1 MMMNLNLCDIDLR
14 QRDETTLMQLIT
26 RCEQHKQTEFDRLF
40 VGSYFCG
47 RYFLHFRKHHLDAV
61 KRIAEKK
68 SVRLVLVVPIF
79 SQELLEKGKQAVREA
94 IHTLS
99 GYIDAVTVNDLGM
112 LVWIARTFRLPV
124 LLGRLF
130 AKDARDFRYE
140 ELRIRERIPTL
151 LSGTYQLLTRQYPCI
166 AGAELDNIYRSDA
179 LPGDIPISMHVPY
192 VYQSVGH
199 LCPYANMES
208 SGFGP
213 FTANRSCSFS
223 CMRNLLEYYNEDEA
237 VVRVGRAA
245 FYRETAAEK
254 FGSNVTPVY
263 WPLDLWNDEN
273 EDISTPSIF

>member
-1 MMMNLNLCDIDLR
+1 MNLNLCDIDLR
-14 QRDETTLMQLIT
+14 QRDETSLIRLIT
-26 RCEQHKQTEFDRLF
+26 RCEQHSQTKFGRLF

-61 KRIAEKK
+61 KRIAEKQA
-68 SVRLVLVVPIF
+68 VRLVLVLPIF
-79 SQELLEKGKQAVREA
+79 SQELLEEGKQAVRDA
-94 IHTLS
+94 IRTLS

-112 LVWIARTFRLPV
+112 LGWITRTFRMPV
-124 LLGRLF
+124 VLGRLF
-130 AKDARDFRYE
+130 ARDARDFRYE
-140 ELRIRERIPTL
+140 ELRIRNRIPAL
-151 LSGTYQLLTRQYPCI
+151 LSGTYQLLARQYPCI
-166 AGAELDNIYRSDA
+166 SGVELDNIYRASA
-179 LPGDIPISMHVPY
+179 LPGDIPITMHIPY

-208 SGFGP
+208 SAFSA

-223 CMRNLLEYYNEDEA
+223 CMRNLLAYSNENGT

-245 FYRETAAEK
+245 FYREPATEE

-273 EDISTPSIF
+273 EDISTPSIL